1 MKRPAAAGVF
11 LSDTSRPAEVVVR
24 RGLNVIELWLI
35 FCGVALLIALLA
47 PAVMR
52 VRAAATRMGCAN
64 NLKQLGLACHNSH
77 DVSNHFP
84 PGTMPNPA
92 LPPEQRLSFQIVIV
106 PYVESDN
113 LYSSLALKEA
123 WDSERNI
130 SVMAQRTYKRYQ
142 CPSWLGPKGPDAS
155 FAATGHLAITNYIG
169 VAGVGADAAARPADA
184 PGNGIFGYDRTV
196 KKEDVKD
203 GLENTL
209 LLIETGREVG
219 PWIRGGPST
228 VRGVDVDDAPLAGTD
243 RPFGG
248 THPKGFNVLLAD
260 ASVRFTS
267 NDISPA
273 ILAALA
279 TIAGGEDIPANW

>member
-1 MKRPAAAGVF
+1 M
-11 LSDTSRPAEVVVR
+11 R
-24 RGLNVIELWLI
+24 RGITLIELIIVAAIVVLL
-35 FCGVALLIALLA
+35 VALLL
-47 PAVMR
+47 PAVQK
-52 VRAAATRMGCAN
+52 VRESAARMSCAN
-64 NLKQLGLACHNSH
+64 NLKQFGLACHNYH
-77 DVSNHFP
+77 DTSTHFP
-84 PGTMPNPA
+84 PGTMPESI
-92 LPPEQRLSFQIVIV
+92 LSPEQRLSFHIVIV
-106 PYVESDN
+106 PYVECDN

-155 FAATGHLAITNYIG
+155 LAATGHLAITNYIG
-169 VAGVGADAAARPADA
+169 VAGVGADAATRPADA
-184 PGNGIFGYDRTV
+184 PGNGIFGYDRTIAM
-196 KKEDVKD
+196 KDVKD
-203 GLENTL
+203 GLGNTAL
-209 LLIETGREVG
+209 MFETGREVG

-273 ILAALA
+273 ILAALV
-279 TIAGGEDIPANW
+279 TVAGGEEIPANW

>member
-1 MKRPAAAGVF
+1 M
-11 LSDTSRPAEVVVR
+11 R
-24 RGLNVIELWLI
+24 RGFNRIELTIVAAIVVLL
-35 FCGVALLIALLA
+35 VALLL
-47 PAVMR
+47 PAVQK
-52 VRAAATRMGCAN
+52 VRESAARMSCAN
-64 NLKQLGLACHNSH
+64 NLKQHGIACDNYAST
-77 DVSNHFP
+77 SGGRFP

-92 LPPEQRLSFQIVIV
+92 FPPEQRLSFHVALV
-106 PYVESDN
+106 PYIESSP
-113 LYSSLALKEA
+113 LYRMIAKDEP
-123 WDSERNI
+123 WDSAANVR
-130 SVMAQRTYKRYQ
+130 ALTAGGGAKYYF
-142 CPSWLGPKGPDAS
+142 CPSWRSGPAPLS
-155 FAATGHLAITNYIG
+155 GHLAITNYIG

-209 LLIETGREVG
+209 LLIETSRDVG

-279 TIAGGEDIPANW
+279 TVAGREEIPANW